1 MNKYFDPFIL
11 VSICINIIFYML
23 KFHRQPEYLD
33 LLVDYINLFFL
44 FIFIM
49 EAFLKLFALG
59 FKYFLH
65 PWNNFDF
72 AILILTILSQL
83 AE

>member
-1 MNKYFDPFIL
+1 
-11 VSICINIIFYML
+11 ML

-65 PWNNFDF
+65 P
-72 AILILTILSQL
+72 
-83 AE
+83 